1 MKNMKMRK
9 KNGSNRYVIR
19 WMSSNVFV
27 FDIIIFIC
35 MFWLSISMLKE
46 EYFFMRNIEICLT
59 ILGLF
64 SLIVFFVFYLL
75 LYFFQIV
82 IVDFNNE
89 YFQIKQAK
97 SLLKDVFKIE
107 YIKKNWKY
115 HTIKVS
121 FKENDIELK
130 YYVGPL
136 SLEKQS
142 GYPMARKIEEINNKL
157 QEYRKQNNLD

>member
-1 MKNMKMRK
+1 MKIKR

-75 LYFFQIV
+75 LYFFQIL

-97 SLLKDVFKIE
+97 SLLKDVFKI
-107 YIKKNWKY
+107 
-115 HTIKVS
+115 
-121 FKENDIELK
+121 
-130 YYVGPL
+130 
-136 SLEKQS
+136 
-142 GYPMARKIEEINNKL
+142 
-157 QEYRKQNNLD
+157 